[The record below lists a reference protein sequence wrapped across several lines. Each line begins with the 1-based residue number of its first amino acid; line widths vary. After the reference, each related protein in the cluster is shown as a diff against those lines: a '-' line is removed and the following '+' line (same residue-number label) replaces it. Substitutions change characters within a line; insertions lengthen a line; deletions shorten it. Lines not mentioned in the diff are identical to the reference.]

1 MVNGEACMS
10 RSYVCKCE
18 PRINPT
24 MFWFCRNREE
34 AWRFEGTAAVEF
46 FCDHLNKGTRVEGVT
61 LETFHVEPFEE
72 DQFLIYSDTP
82 FEDLERLG
90 VPAHFDIPGSTG

>member
-18 PRINPT
+18 SRINPT
-24 MFWFCRNREE
+24 M
-34 AWRFEGTAAVEF
+34 
-46 FCDHLNKGTRVEGVT
+46 
-61 LETFHVEPFEE
+61 